1 MESDSKRD
9 TQVSPQASEVKGVA
23 IAGTWEFL
31 TD

>member
-9 TQVSPQASEVKGVA
+9 TQVSPQASELKRVA
-23 IAGTWEFL
+23 TAGTWELL